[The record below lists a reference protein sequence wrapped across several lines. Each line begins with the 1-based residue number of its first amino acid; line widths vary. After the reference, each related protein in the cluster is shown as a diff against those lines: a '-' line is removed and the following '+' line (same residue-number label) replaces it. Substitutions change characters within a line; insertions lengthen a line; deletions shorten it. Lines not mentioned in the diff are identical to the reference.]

1 MVAEKYPLKK
11 EKRNISTIS
20 GLFLNETMYI
30 DLDTTMFFKS
40 VEIQMD
46 CINSWKN
53 DI

>member
-11 EKRNISTIS
+11 GKETLARYRF
-20 GLFLNETMYI
+20 FLNETMYI

-46 CINSWKN
+46 CINS
-53 DI
+53 

>member
-11 EKRNISTIS
+11 GK
-20 GLFLNETMYI
+20 ETLARYR

-46 CINSWKN
+46 CINS
-53 DI
+53 